1 MTLDIKVISILQF
14 RRGILRALEF
24 LLDIHSPQVSTACA
38 KGAADRMPQRFN
50 LDSVAFFGRT
60 MEEYLQAF
68 ALSTSDLIGK
78 RVLDC
83 PSGPDSFVAEVSA
96 LGCDAVGVDLVY
108 DKSAEELEAKGRA
121 DIANCLTQMKAKPQ
135 FYPAMDF
142 DQYSKDKMQALELF
156 IADYK
161 KNRKRYIHS
170 SLPNLPFAD
179 RSFDIVLSAHLLFVY
194 SSIEE
199 DGYLKSGNL
208 NLQWHHQAVRE
219 IARVSAREIRLYPT
233 AAMNSSP
240 RRHRYIQPIMAD
252 LCANGWRVA
261 FEPSQYRQLSTE
273 MNDCLVARRLS

>member
-1 MTLDIKVISILQF
+1 M
-14 RRGILRALEF
+14 
-24 LLDIHSPQVSTACA
+24 STACA

-60 MEEYLQAF
+60 MEEYLQVF

-142 DQYSKDKMQALELF
+142 DQYSKDKMQALQLF

-194 SSIEE
+194 SPLEE

-208 NLQWHHQAVRE
+208 DLQWHHQAVRE

-273 MNDCLVARRLS
+273 MNDCLIARRLS

>member
-1 MTLDIKVISILQF
+1 MTLDIRAIFILQF
-14 RRGILRALEF
+14 LLGILLALEF
-24 LLDIHSPQVSTACA
+24 LLDTHFQRASTACA
-38 KGAADRMPQRFN
+38 KGVADTLQQRFH

-83 PSGPDSFVAEVSA
+83 PSGPDSFVAEVNA
-96 LGCDAVGVDLVY
+96 LGCNAVGVDLVY
-108 DKSAEELEAKGRA
+108 DQSAAELEAKGRA
-121 DIANCLTQMKAKPQ
+121 DIASCLAQMKGMPQ

-142 DQYSKDKMQALELF
+142 DQYSKDKTQALELF

-161 KNRKRYIHS
+161 KNRKRYFHG
-170 SLPNLPFAD
+170 SLPKLPFAD

-194 SSIEE
+194 SPLEE

-208 NLQWHHQAVRE
+208 DLQWHHQAVRE

>member
-1 MTLDIKVISILQF
+1 MSQ
-14 RRGILRALEF
+14 
-24 LLDIHSPQVSTACA
+24 H
-38 KGAADRMPQRFN
+38 FN

-68 ALSTSDLIGK
+68 ALSTNDLIGK

-83 PSGPDSFVAEVSA
+83 PSGPDSFVAQVNT

-108 DKSAEELEAKGRA
+108 DKSAAELEAKGRA
-121 DIANCLTQMKAKPQ
+121 DITNCLAQMKAKPE

-142 DQYSKDKMQALELF
+142 EQYSKSKTQALELF

-161 KNRKRYIHS
+161 QNRKRYIHGM
-170 SLPNLPFAD
+170 LPKLPFAD

-194 SSIEE
+194 SPLEE
-199 DGYLKSGNL
+199 DGYLKYGHSNPQHFD
-208 NLQWHHQAVRE
+208 LQWHHQAVRE

-233 AAMNSSP
+233 AAMNSAP